1 LDWSKDGRIA
11 LGKGQHPAV
20 EIPGCERPQHLAGAN
35 PAGGQSED
43 NKIGWSRVERCAELA
58 GLEALI
64 DGETKLAQ
72 GLS

>member
-1 LDWSKDGRIA
+1 MGPRTAESRSAKGSTLPSKSWAASVR
-11 LGKGQHPAV
+11 K
-20 EIPGCERPQHLAGAN
+20 HLAGAD